1 MKKTVTVAMVITL
14 LSTSMMFAEDNKI
27 DLDNYRVKI
36 VKNASKKDVEKATES
51 IKFEFGKDIEKVITK
66 VDFDCKS
73 LGLKKTDEFKN
84 PVMEYV
90 EYTYKKEIEKDIE
103 ALCEERV
110 YDSGSESIAFLI
122 KW

>member
-110 YDSGSESIAFLI
+110 YESGSESVAFLI